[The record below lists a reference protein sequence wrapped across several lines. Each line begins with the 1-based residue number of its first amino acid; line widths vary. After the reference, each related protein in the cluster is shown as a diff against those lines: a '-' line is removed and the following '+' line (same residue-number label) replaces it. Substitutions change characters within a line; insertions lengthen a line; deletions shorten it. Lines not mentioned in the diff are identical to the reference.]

1 MNPNLAKSYK
11 NSSVNTASPGQLVL
25 MLYDGALKFLA
36 LAEQGLQDNNPR
48 SRNEAVNN
56 NLIKAQN
63 ILAELQSSLD
73 MKVPGDFAKTMFGL
87 YDFMI
92 RQLQQANIKKTAE
105 PIQTVQKMLKDIRDA
120 WEEMLKKTAAEAAAT
135 AAAAANA
142 PVPSDVTAKVGNGLN
157 ASA

>member
-1 MNPNLAKSYK
+1 MNTNFAKSYK
-11 NSSVNTASPGQLVL
+11 SSSVNTATPGQLVL

-36 LAEQGLQDNNPR
+36 LAEQGLQDENPR
-48 SRNEAVNN
+48 QRNEAVNN

-105 PIQTVQKMLKDIRDA
+105 PIQTVYKMLKDIRDA
-120 WEEMLKKTAAEAAAT
+120 WEEMLKKVSQESAA
-135 AAAAANA
+135 
-142 PVPSDVTAKVGNGLN
+142 VTVTNKADGDAHGKVGNGLN

>member
-1 MNPNLAKSYK
+1 MNRELAKSYK

-25 MLYDGALKFLA
+25 MLYDGALKFLS
-36 LAEQGLQDNNPR
+36 LAEQGLSSTDPR
-48 SRNEAVNN
+48 IKNEVVNN

-73 MKVPGDFAKTMFGL
+73 MKVPGDFSKTMFGL

-92 RQLQQANIKKTAE
+92 RQLQQANIKKVAE
-105 PIQTVQKMLKDIRDA
+105 PIETVSKMLKDIRDA
-120 WEEMLKKTAAEAAAT
+120 WEEMLKKVSQESAAAT
-135 AAAAANA
+135 ATTSA
-142 PVPSDVTAKVGNGLN
+142 PVDTQAKVGGGLN